1 MKAKELQTKPLQEA
15 LQEMELIDI
24 KIHTDDSGEVKTV
37 ELKYGEKQTPEEPIT
52 NPWQ

>member
-1 MKAKELQTKPLQEA
+1 MKAGELQSKPLQEV

-24 KIHTDDSGEVKTV
+24 KIHTDDCGEVKTV
-37 ELKYGEKQTPEEPIT
+37 ELKYGEKQTQPETKT